1 MSALQWV
8 LLMTPTSHRLRYRFG
23 KSRSTGGLRS
33 PTISH
38 ISQAEGRPNRRRFL
52 RIGTGLDEAAEERR
66 CDLIVMASHGRRGAR
81 RQARNFSSG
90 VALACDEAGSEEY
103 HRDRDLRRWRDTK
116 LAAARNQWLESV
128 PLQSSSA
135 ESEKNAMPVERR
147 GPGLKTYPTLGPGR
161 FEGEGDVIVSAQTLR
176 VRTPG
181 RLPRGV
187 AMHRP

>member
-1 MSALQWV
+1 MSEAKIDEFPCIYPASREFPVFRDGFARDCLLQRRVRCELDLGEGDLADEIAAAPPGGFTCWRTRP
-8 LLMTPTSHRLRYRFG
+8 LSGRDTP
-23 KSRSTGGLRS
+23 
-33 PTISH
+33 
-38 ISQAEGRPNRRRFL
+38 
-52 RIGTGLDEAAEERR
+52 
-66 CDLIVMASHGRRGAR
+66 R

-128 PLQSSSA
+128 PLQPSSA

-147 GPGLKTYPTLGPGR
+147 GPGLKPYPTPGPGR
-161 FEGEGDVIVSAQTLR
+161 FEGEGDVIVGAQTLR

>member
-1 MSALQWV
+1 MNFPVFTQLAGNF
-8 LLMTPTSHRLRYRFG
+8 RF
-23 KSRSTGGLRS
+23 SETGSLE
-33 PTISH
+33 T
-38 ISQAEGRPNRRRFL
+38 
-52 RIGTGLDEAAEERR
+52 
-66 CDLIVMASHGRRGAR
+66 AS
-81 RQARNFSSG
+81 SSG
-90 VALACDEAGSEEY
+90 ESVANSIWAKVTLPMRLPPRLLGALLAGGHVRSLAAIPQGVKLGTSP
-103 HRDRDLRRWRDTK
+103 RVSLWLATRPDRRNIIATGDLRRWRDTK

-147 GPGLKTYPTLGPGR
+147 GPGLKTYPTPGPGR

>member
-1 MSALQWV
+1 MPRNCRAPAEADPEDYLYPGDLTIGRASRRVRCELDLGEGDLADEIAAAPPGGFTCWRTRPLSGRD
-8 LLMTPTSHRLRYRFG
+8 TP
-23 KSRSTGGLRS
+23 
-33 PTISH
+33 
-38 ISQAEGRPNRRRFL
+38 
-52 RIGTGLDEAAEERR
+52 
-66 CDLIVMASHGRRGAR
+66 R

-128 PLQSSSA
+128 PLQPSSA

-147 GPGLKTYPTLGPGR
+147 GPGLKTYPTPGPGR
-161 FEGEGDVIVSAQTLR
+161 FEGEGDVIVGAQTLR